1 MTRLHSAARLAIVR
15 VIARLLILGSIALL
29 PSMPASGQATQ
40 ASISG
45 VVTDTSNA
53 VLPGVTV
60 AATGPA
66 LQRQVVAVSNEGGE
80 YRLSPLPPGTYT
92 ITFDLP
98 GFQSVKREGVRL
110 AVGFTATIDQS
121 MSLGSVG
128 RVCRRSGRSRGPAT
142 GPCSRR
148 ASRFCRPGRAARTRA
163 VSFQPSACRAWGAFY
178 K

>member
-1 MTRLHSAARLAIVR
+1 MSRLHRAAQLAIAR
-15 VIARLLILGSIALL
+15 VIARFLILASIALL
-29 PSMPASGQATQ
+29 PPTPASGQATQ

-92 ITFDLP
+92 ITFELP

-110 AVGFTATIDQS
+110 ARRLHCHDRPEPQPGIGGGDDHRIRSVAVG
-121 MSLGSVG
+121 
-128 RVCRRSGRSRGPAT
+128 
-142 GPCSRR
+142 
-148 ASRFCRPGRAARTRA
+148 
-163 VSFQPSACRAWGAFY
+163 
-178 K
+178 